1 MMHSFLIRNNLN
13 STPTEPIKVNDKDDS
28 ELSILNSE
36 DMLTLDGDP
45 SLKAL

>member
-1 MMHSFLIRNNLN
+1 MIRSFLIRNNPN
-13 STPTEPIKVNDKDDS
+13 STPTEPIEVNDKDDS

-36 DMLTLDGDP
+36 DVPTLDRDP